1 MADLS
6 LKYLLFGED
15 RTASKAIKGVADT
28 ADDSSKRFSGASRAW
43 QAGAALAG
51 AAVVKFGY
59 DTIQSASDQNEV
71 VSKSSVIFGDN
82 ATKILSWASTADKSM
97 GLSKTQALEAA
108 SGFGDMFLQLGFAGD
123 QAASMSQQVVG
134 LSADLGSFNNLPTAE
149 VADMMS
155 AAFRG
160 EYDSLQRLVP
170 NINAA
175 RVETQALAMTG
186 KRNASELTAQEKAA
200 ATLAI
205 VTGDAKRAQGDF
217 ARTADGAANKQKILT
232 AEFANQQAEIGQ
244 KLLPAWSGL
253 LTIASNGIGV
263 FGQVVD
269 VVSGM
274 PGPLLAGATA
284 FGVWA
289 LAGDRI
295 TGVAGRVTGAAR
307 PMGDS
312 LRLAGMYARDAGG
325 GFAGLRAGLSAMTG
339 GLSAGQAAAGG
350 LKAVGGGLM
359 GMLGG
364 PWGIAL
370 TGATIAVT
378 AFMQAQ
384 ANAKAD
390 VDELTK
396 TLDAQTG
403 AASELT
409 DKFVADN
416 FRFNVSPEDI
426 ASLEAAGVN
435 VRELVQAT
443 VEGGPAFDKARNQL
457 YELAISSSD
466 AGGAASGLMSAADNM
481 RGKIGDA
488 NAQIAVQKKLLGDT
502 ATKTDTAAVKSDIF
516 AGALDGVATAAG
528 AAKVDIGDVNKAIA
542 EFYGR
547 NIDAAEAAIAY
558 EDAVDAATASIKENG
573 RTLDINSAKG
583 RANKSALLDIAKA
596 AAAQSQATITST
608 GNVGKAGAQMDTAR
622 AKFIK
627 LAMQMNGGN
636 RQAAETMATKFGLTK
651 EAVRAMNGEI
661 NKTPAAKSTKV
672 SVPTATPTAQARGIR
687 AEIALIRGKNVPVRI
702 TTFGLGPLRAASS
715 LLAGIG
721 GIARSVSVGGNAR
734 GTASW
739 RGGLTWVGE
748 EGPELVKLP
757 GGTAIYDANR
767 SAAIASSGGGGS
779 GGGDLHLTV
788 NMLAP
793 DGRVLQKQLLT
804 LKRQTG
810 APLGLG

>member
-28 ADDSSKRFSGASRAW
+28 ADDSSKRFAGASRAW

-59 DTIQSASDQNEV
+59 DTVQSASDQNEV
-71 VSKSSVIFGDN
+71 ISKSSVIFGDN
-82 ATKILSWASTADKSM
+82 ANDILAWASTADKSM

-123 QAASMSQQVVG
+123 QASKMSTQVVG

-175 RVETQALAMTG
+175 RVETEALAMTG
-186 KRNASELTAQEKAA
+186 KKNATELTAQEKAA
-200 ATLAI
+200 AVLAI
-205 VTGDAKRAQGDF
+205 VTKDGARASGDF

-253 LTIASNGIGV
+253 LTIASHGIGV
-263 FGQVVD
+263 FGQVVSTI
-269 VVSGM
+269 SGM
-274 PGPLLAGATA
+274 PPMVLAGATA
-284 FGVWA
+284 FGLWA
-289 LAGDRI
+289 VAGGRI
-295 TGVAGRVTGAAR
+295 LGVAGRVAGAVR

-325 GFAGLRAGLSAMTG
+325 GFTGLRAGLSAMTG

-359 GMLGG
+359 SMLGG

-370 TGATIAVT
+370 AGATIAVT

-384 ANAKAD
+384 ANARAD
-390 VDELTK
+390 VDALTK
-396 TLDAQTG
+396 TLDQQTG
-403 AASELT
+403 AATELT

-416 FRFNVSPEDI
+416 FSFNVSPEDL

-435 VRELVQAT
+435 LRDLVKAT
-443 VEGGPAFDKARNQL
+443 LEGGPAFDTAREQL
-457 YELAISSSD
+457 YGIATGSSD
-466 AGGAASGLMSAADNM
+466 AAGAASGLMSAADNM
-481 RGKIGDA
+481 RGKIGEA
-488 NAQIAVQKKLLGDT
+488 NTQLAANRKLTGDV
-502 ATKTDTAAVKSDIF
+502 AAKTDDAAGSSDIF
-516 AGALDGVATAAG
+516 AGALDGVASAAG

-547 NIDAAEAAIAY
+547 NVDAAQAAIDYEAA
-558 EDAVDAATASIKENG
+558 VDDATASIKENG
-573 RTLDINSAKG
+573 RTLDINTAKG
-583 RANKSALLDIAKA
+583 RSNKSALLDIAKA
-596 AAAQSQATITST
+596 ATAQSKATIEST

-627 LAMQMNGGN
+627 LAMQMTGGN
-636 RQAAETMATKFGLTK
+636 RQAAEQMATKFGLTK

-661 NKTPAAKSTKV
+661 NRTPAAKSTKV
-672 SVPTATPTAQARGIR
+672 SVPTATPTRQARGIR
-687 AEIALIRGKNVPVRI
+687 AEIALIRGKNVPVTI
-702 TTFGLGPLRAASS
+702 TTIGLGPLRAASS

-767 SAAIASSGGGGS
+767 SAAIASSGGGGA

-793 DGRVLQKQLLT
+793 DGRVLQQQLLT

-810 APLGLG
+810 ASLGLG

>member
-15 RTASKAIKGVADT
+15 KTASKAIKGVADT
-28 ADDSSKRFSGASRAW
+28 ADQSSKRFDGASRAW

-71 VSKSSVIFGDN
+71 VSKSSVIFGKN
-82 ATKILSWASTADKSM
+82 ASEILTWASTADKSM

-123 QAASMSQQVVG
+123 QAAKMSTKVVG

-175 RVETQALAMTG
+175 RVETEALAMTG
-186 KRNASELTAQEKAA
+186 KKNASELTAQEKAA
-200 ATLAI
+200 AVLAI
-205 VTGDAKRAQGDF
+205 VTKDGARASGDF

-232 AEFANQQAEIGQ
+232 AEFQNQQAEIGQ

-253 LTIASNGIGV
+253 LSIATNGIGV

-269 VVSGM
+269 TVSSL

-284 FGVWA
+284 LGVWA
-289 LAGDRI
+289 VAGDRI

-307 PMGDS
+307 PMGES

-325 GFAGLRAGLSAMTG
+325 GFAGLRAGLSAMSG
-339 GLSAGQAAAGG
+339 GLNAGQTAAAG
-350 LKAVGGGLM
+350 LKSVGGGLM

-390 VDELTK
+390 VDSLTK
-396 TLDAQTG
+396 TFDAQTG
-403 AASELT
+403 AVTDLT
-409 DKFVADN
+409 DKFVAEN
-416 FRFNVSPEDI
+416 FRFNVAPEDL
-426 ASLEAAGVN
+426 ASLEKAGVDLHA
-435 VRELVQAT
+435 LVDAT
-443 VEGGPAFDKARNQL
+443 VKGGPAFDAARNQL

-488 NAQIAVQKKLLGDT
+488 NVQLGIQKKLLGDT
-502 ATKTDTAAVKSDIF
+502 ATKTDTAATKSDIF
-516 AGALDGVATAAG
+516 AGAVEGVAEAAG
-528 AAKVDIGDVNKAIA
+528 VAKVDITAVNKAIG

-547 NIDAAEAAIAY
+547 NIDAAEAAIQY
-558 EDAVDAATASIKENG
+558 EDAIDAATASIKENG
-573 RTLDINSAKG
+573 KTLDIHSAKG

-596 AAAQSQATITST
+596 ATAQSKATLTS
-608 GNVGKAGAQMDTAR
+608 GGSASKAGAQMDSAR
-622 AKFIK
+622 KRFVD
-627 LAMQMNGGN
+627 LATQMNGGN
-636 RQAAETMATKFGLTK
+636 RKAAEQMATKFGLTK
-651 EAVRAMNGEI
+651 DAVRSMNGEI
-661 NKTPAAKSTKV
+661 NKTPAAKTTKV
-672 SVPTATPTAQARGIR
+672 SVPTATPTRQARGIR
-687 AEIALIRGKNVPVRI
+687 AEIALIRGKNVPVTIRTI
-702 TTFGLGPLRAASS
+702 GLGPLQAASS

-721 GIARSVSVGGNAR
+721 GVARSVSVGGNAR

-767 SAAIASSGGGGS
+767 SAAIASSGGGGAA
-779 GGGDLHLTV
+779 GGDLHLTV
-788 NMLAP
+788 NLRAP
-793 DGRVLQKQLLT
+793 DGRVMQSELLT

>member
-28 ADDSSKRFSGASRAW
+28 ADDSSKRFAGASRAW

-71 VSKSSVIFGDN
+71 VSKSGVIFGDN
-82 ATKILSWASTADKSM
+82 ANKILAWASTADKSM
-97 GLSKTQALEAA
+97 GMSKTQALEAA
-108 SGFGDMFLQLGFAGD
+108 SGFGDMFLQLGFTGD
-123 QAASMSQQVVG
+123 QASKMSQKVVG

-186 KRNASELTAQEKAA
+186 KKSATELTAQEKAA

-205 VTGDAKRAQGDF
+205 VTMDSARAQGDF

-232 AEFANQQAEIGQ
+232 AEFNNQQAEIGQ

-253 LTIASNGIGV
+253 LSLATSSLGV
-263 FGQVVD
+263 FGHVVD
-269 VVSGM
+269 VVSDI
-274 PGPLLAGATA
+274 PGPMLAGAAA
-284 FGVWA
+284 FGVWSV
-289 LAGDRI
+289 AGDRI
-295 TGVAGRVTGAAR
+295 SGVAGRVTGAAR

-364 PWGIAL
+364 PWGMAL

-384 ANAKAD
+384 ANARAD
-390 VDELTK
+390 VDALTK

-403 AASELT
+403 AATELT

-416 FRFNVSPEDI
+416 FSFNVSPEDL
-426 ASLEAAGVN
+426 ASLEKAGVN
-435 VRELVQAT
+435 LRALVKAT
-443 VEGGPAFDKARNQL
+443 VEGGPAWDTAREQL
-457 YELAISSSD
+457 YGMATGSGEA
-466 AGGAASGLMSAADNM
+466 GAAAAGLMSAADNM

-488 NAQIAVQKKLLGDT
+488 NVQLAANRKLTGDV
-502 ATKTDTAAVKSDIF
+502 AAKADTAADKSDIF
-516 AGALDGVATAAG
+516 AGAIDGVATAAG
-528 AAKVDIGDVNKAIA
+528 VAKVDIQGVNKAIG

-547 NIDAAEAAIAY
+547 NVDAAEAAIQY
-558 EDAVDAATASIKENG
+558 EEAVDAATQSIKDNG
-573 RTLDINSAKG
+573 KTLDINTGKG

-596 AAAQSQATITST
+596 ATAQSKATIEST
-608 GNVGKAGAQMDTAR
+608 GNVGKAGTQMDTAR

-627 LAMQMNGGN
+627 LATQMNGGN
-636 RQAAETMATKFGLTK
+636 VKAAEKMADKFGLTRG
-651 EAVRAMNGEI
+651 AVQAMNGEI
-661 NKTPAAKSTKV
+661 NKTPPAKSTKV
-672 SVPTATPTAQARGIR
+672 TVPTATPTRQARGIR
-687 AEIALIRGKNVPVRI
+687 AEIALIRGKNVPVTIRTI
-702 TTFGLGPLRAASS
+702 GLGPLQAASG
-715 LLAGIG
+715 LLAGISG
-721 GIARSVSVGGNAR
+721 VTRSFNFGGNAR

-767 SAAIASSGGGGS
+767 SAAIASSGGGGA
-779 GGGDLHLTV
+779 GGGDIHLTV

-793 DGRVLQKQLLT
+793 DGRVLQQQLLK
-804 LKRQTG
+804 LKGRTG
-810 APLGLG
+810 APLGLA